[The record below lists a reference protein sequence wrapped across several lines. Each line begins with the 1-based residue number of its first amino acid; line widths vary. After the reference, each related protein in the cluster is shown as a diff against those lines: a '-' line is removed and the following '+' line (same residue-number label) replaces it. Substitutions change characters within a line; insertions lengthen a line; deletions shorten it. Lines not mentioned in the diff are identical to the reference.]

1 MATNFKTLK
10 EYFYPDNGN
19 RTFVVPNY
27 QRGYK
32 WSVRLAEEQTS
43 VEYFMDSLLEA
54 FMTPDRQYFIQGVT
68 VVEDG
73 NNVILIDGQQ
83 RTTTLYLLLWC
94 LGLYYITG
102 SKNITLDYSIRSK
115 SKDFIN
121 SLKNGYV
128 QIEPDHN
135 DDIQDIFYFKE
146 AILQI
151 QEKIKDLAESSRGD
165 FYNFIMHKVS
175 LLYIVINKSKAVRTF
190 TMMNGNKATM
200 HDEELTK
207 AEILHLVS
215 LPESTKITHEIN
227 NMDDTF
233 AMMREMASVEWE
245 TNALRS
251 KYAREW
257 DKWLCW
263 WNRRDV
269 KEFFNTRKPMGL
281 LLEYYYR
288 KRNNG
293 NTSKDSKGIYSFSNF
308 RKLMPDNDKK
318 AAKDV
323 FKGLRDLQKDF
334 EDVFNNP
341 LSFNYL
347 KCSMISSGNESDDKF
362 KIIMYFISHKSDML
376 LLKRYTRWRML
387 GSSHIETT
395 EEYTIDPTAEDG
407 KYSNKEK
414 RQERVEGMLKKL
426 SSSDVYNNHAEMLFK
441 QLLRLNVKE
450 YNKLNGGKG
459 VKFDFSIWDNKSIE
473 HIYPKSKFYHE
484 EKDDITG
491 NVKYVNGAGLEVTD
505 LNGLLNRDTAFTD
518 TTKYSEHCIGN
529 LVLLYGR
536 NNSEFCAL
544 PFEAKKEKFFNNE
557 RSFDSRNLLHT
568 ISSFANGTW
577 EPKDIEAASK
587 KTLTILKN
595 DYNEM
600 DHE

>member
-10 EYFYPDNGN
+10 EYFYPDNG
-19 RTFVVPNY
+19 RKTFVIPNY

-32 WSVRLAEEQTS
+32 WSVRLADEQTS
-43 VEYFMDSLLEA
+43 VEYLMDSLLEA
-54 FMTPDRQYFIQGVT
+54 FNTPDRQYFLQGVT

-73 NNVILIDGQQ
+73 DDVILIDGQQ
-83 RTTTLYLLLWC
+83 RTTTLYLILWC
-94 LGLYYITG
+94 LGQAYITG
-102 SKNITLDYSIRSK
+102 TKDITLNYDIRIRSK
-115 SKDFIN
+115 EFIN
-121 SLKNGYV
+121 SLKNGDIR
-128 QIEPDHN
+128 IEKDHN

-151 QEKIKDLAESSRGD
+151 QDKMKDLQEGVRSE
-165 FYNFIMHKVS
+165 FYDFIMHKIS
-175 LLYIVINKSKAVRTF
+175 LLYIVIDKSKAVRTF

-207 AEILHLVS
+207 AEMLHLVS
-215 LPESTKITHEIN
+215 LPNPIAEIPAVS
-227 NMDDTF
+227 NMDDSF
-233 AMMREMASVEWE
+233 ALMKEMASVEWE

-257 DKWLCW
+257 DKWLYW
-263 WNRRDV
+263 WNREDV

-288 KRNNG
+288 REDNDSRSKG
-293 NTSKDSKGIYSFSNF
+293 SKDIYSFGNF

-334 EDVFNNP
+334 EDIFNNP

-347 KCSMISSGNESDDKF
+347 KCSMIGSNNDSDDKF
-362 KIIMYFISHKSDML
+362 KIISYFIQHKQDIRL
-376 LLKRYTRWRML
+376 LERYTRWRML

-395 EEYTIDPTAEDG
+395 EEYTIDPTAEEG

-414 RQERVEGMLKKL
+414 RRERVEKMIEKL
-426 SSSDVYNNHAEMLFK
+426 SESDVYNNWKDMLFK

-450 YNKLNGGKG
+450 YNKLNNGRG

-473 HIYPKSKFYHE
+473 HIYPKSKFYHKE
-484 EKDDITG
+484 VDNITG
-491 NVKYVNGAGLEVTD
+491 GVRRVDGAGSEVTD
-505 LNGLLNRDTAFTD
+505 LTGLLDRDTVFKE
-518 TTKYSEHCIGN
+518 TTRYSEHCIGN
-529 LVLLYGR
+529 LVLLYGK
-536 NNSEFCAL
+536 NNSEFGAL
-544 PFEAKKEKFFNNE
+544 PFEEKKAKFFNND

-577 EPKDIEAASK
+577 TPGDIQSAADK
-587 KTLTILKN
+587 MITILQN
-595 DYNEM
+595 DYNEA
-600 DHE
+600 DYE